1 MFAAGIG
8 QASSRPTLHTNTM
21 TQLKIMPV
29 EECGAIG
36 KCMAHPSSYLS
47 RIQYGEKTTARAA
60 ALALQDLE
68 AARARD
74 IATHERNLPALE
86 NNALVALQ
94 IRSMNEAV
102 GMPARWSERD
112 RNSRSRYPKT
122 IGHDAG
128 YITDIRRECKTDD
141 GFDAATV
148 QYERTLKSYREYEE
162 QGKREAEAAA
172 RAKEREQAAAL
183 EKRKADIELAAIL
196 LRYCLPIESTW
207 SDVLQALRGRHQ
219 RLDLAVA
226 MAQTRSDWSEG
237 PYRVRGA
244 MDRFTIRDNEDK
256 DIANDVLGCM
266 DDFSDGRVFR
276 DTRWSYDA
284 LFASVENRQL
294 VADVQRAMQ
303 LASDD

>member
-86 NNALVALQ
+86 NNALVAAQ
-94 IRSMNEAV
+94 ITKLNEAV

-112 RNSRSRYPKT
+112 RASRSRYPKT
-122 IGHDAG
+122 ISHAAG

-162 QGKREAEAAA
+162 QGKREAEVAA

-196 LRYCLPIESTW
+196 LRYCLPLESTW
-207 SDVLQALRGRHQ
+207 ADVLENLRGRHQ

-284 LFASVENRQL
+284 LFASVEDRQL

-303 LASDD
+303 LSSDD

>member
-1 MFAAGIG
+1 
-8 QASSRPTLHTNTM
+8 M

-128 YITDIRRECKTDD
+128 YITDITRECKTDD
-141 GFDAATV
+141 GFAYATL
-148 QYERTLKSYREYEE
+148 QYERLLKSYQEYAE
-162 QGKREAEAAA
+162 QGKREAEEARRAAE
-172 RAKEREQAAAL
+172 RAKEAEI

-196 LRYCLPIESTW
+196 LRYSLPIESSW
-207 SDVLQALRGRHQ
+207 SDVLEALRGRHQ

-226 MAQTRSDWSEG
+226 MAQTRGDWSDG
-237 PYRVRGA
+237 AYRVRAA
-244 MDRFTIRDNEDK
+244 MDRFTIHDNEDK

-266 DDFSDGRVFR
+266 EDFSDGRVFR

-284 LFASVENRQL
+284 LFASVEDRQL

>member
-1 MFAAGIG
+1 
-8 QASSRPTLHTNTM
+8 M
-21 TQLKIMPV
+21 TDQLKIMPV
-29 EECGAIG
+29 EPCGAVG
-36 KCMAHPSSYLS
+36 KCMGHPSSYMS
-47 RIQYGEKTTARAA
+47 SIRYGEKTTARAA
-60 ALALQDLE
+60 ALALQQLE
-68 AARARD
+68 TARADD
-74 IATHERNLPALE
+74 IATHDKNLPAME
-86 NNALVALQ
+86 NNRLIAAQITALNV
-94 IRSMNEAV
+94 AV

-141 GFDAATV
+141 GFDAATLT
-148 QYERTLKSYREYEE
+148 YERLLKSYREYEE
-162 QGKREAEAAA
+162 QGKRDAELAAQ
-172 RAKEREQAAAL
+172 AKEREQAAAL
-183 EKRKADIELAAIL
+183 EKRKADIELAAML
-196 LRYCLPIESTW
+196 LRYSLPIESTW
-207 SDVLQALRGRHQ
+207 ADVLEALRSRQQ

-226 MAQTRSDWSEG
+226 MSQTRGDWSEG

-266 DDFSDGRVFR
+266 DDFEDGRVFR

-284 LFASVENRQL
+284 LFASVEDRQL

>member
-86 NNALVALQ
+86 NNKAIAAQIIAL
-94 IRSMNEAV
+94 NEAV
-102 GMPARWSERD
+102 GMPVRWSERD

-122 IGHDAG
+122 IGHQAG
-128 YITDIRRECKTDD
+128 YITDISRECKTDD
-141 GFDAATV
+141 GFASATST
-148 QYERTLKSYREYEE
+148 YERMLQQYKEYE
-162 QGKREAEAAA
+162 AEGQRDAE
-172 RAKEREQAAAL
+172 RAKAQAERDRLAL
-183 EKRKADIELAAIL
+183 IEKRKADVELAAML
-196 LRYCLPIESTW
+196 LRYGLPLDSSW
-207 SDVLQALRGRHQ
+207 SDVLENLRARHQ

-226 MAQTRSDWSEG
+226 MQQTRCGWDG
-237 PYRVRGA
+237 AYRVRNA

-284 LFASVENRQL
+284 LFASVEDRQL

-303 LASDD
+303 LSSDD

>member
-1 MFAAGIG
+1 
-8 QASSRPTLHTNTM
+8 M
-21 TQLKIMPV
+21 TDQLKIMPV
-29 EECGAIG
+29 EPCGAIG
-36 KCMAHPSSYLS
+36 KCMASPSSYRDRL
-47 RIQYGEKTTARAA
+47 QYGAKTIAA
-60 ALALQDLE
+60 AATLALRELE
-68 AARARD
+68 AARAKD
-74 IATHERNLPALE
+74 IATHEKNLPALE

-226 MAQTRSDWSEG
+226 MAQTRGDWSEG